1 MSMFQIL
8 LKKGWT
14 DIMYGTMSLAKTHAA
29 AAMMAVYFLTYHL
42 LVTVV
47 SVSVVSPSQL
57 NFYVVIFIPLS
68 KWHDYFTG
76 CILIIQHNNPKFSG
90 LGLICYFVRK
100 QHSKEHVSKFLVVPI
115 I

>member
-57 NFYVVIFIPLS
+57 NFYVIIFIPLS
-68 KWHDYFTG
+68 KWHDYFAG
-76 CILIIQHNNPKFSG
+76 CILIIQHNYPKFFG
-90 LGLICYFVRK
+90 FGVNVLFYEKTTFKRTCV
-100 QHSKEHVSKFLVVPI
+100 
-115 I
+115 

>member
-14 DIMYGTMSLAKTHAA
+14 DIMYGTMSRAETHAA

-47 SVSVVSPSQL
+47 SVSVVPPPPPYTINITYLSPHR
-57 NFYVVIFIPLS
+57 IM
-68 KWHDYFTG
+68 
-76 CILIIQHNNPKFSG
+76 LINE
-90 LGLICYFVRK
+90 IC
-100 QHSKEHVSKFLVVPI
+100 
-115 I
+115 